1 MECSH
6 SALHQEVQTSTK
18 SLKILIATLSRAVA
32 YWAHPDFGNSQGG
45 NVMVEKTCA
54 ACDCALDEN
63 SIKVKI
69 GGKTV
74 EVCCDEC
81 AQKLKE
87 ANSSSRLG

>member
-1 MECSH
+1 
-6 SALHQEVQTSTK
+6 
-18 SLKILIATLSRAVA
+18 
-32 YWAHPDFGNSQGG
+32 
-45 NVMVEKTCA
+45 MVETTCA
-54 ACDCALDEN
+54 ACDCKLDVD

-87 ANSSSRLG
+87 AHASAAPSRKFER